1 MGVFG
6 WLKKDFAYFFLIGN
20 DKFWRHFNG
29 NMRMY
34 LGCGKTINGIRG
46 IVKRGMDN
54 NQIF

>member
-6 WLKKDFAYFFLIGN
+6 WLEKDFAYFFLIGN